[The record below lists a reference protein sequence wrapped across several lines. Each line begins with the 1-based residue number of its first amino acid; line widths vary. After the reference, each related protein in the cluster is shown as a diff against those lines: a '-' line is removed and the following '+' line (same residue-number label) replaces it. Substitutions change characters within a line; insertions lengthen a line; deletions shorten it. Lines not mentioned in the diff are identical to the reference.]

1 MALRTNLAHPLN
13 LLIKILLEHIRAYS
27 IRVEQ
32 MQQRVHKAKNIYYRF
47 LIEKVYEPLT
57 LCMGPFNVGETLR
70 ASWL

>member
-47 LIEKVYEPLT
+47 LIEKVYEPLI